1 MALTVVDMDSL
12 ALLLEHT
19 LTWLATVLL
28 FNQKTKLL
36 LEILLVLLLLQNI
49 LMALQ
54 LIAEQLVLDI
64 IGLRL
69 LLVDDG

>member
-1 MALTVVDMDSL
+1 MDSL

-28 FNQKTKLL
+28 FNQETKLL

-49 LMALQ
+49 LMALE